1 MKRHSFGITAAI
13 LLLFLARVG
22 AAQNAAT
29 SELRQ
34 VIGTIR
40 PNTLLRIE
48 TTGVHTGRLASTS
61 SDSLV
66 LREDAGPTQLGIVD
80 IRSIAESQ
88 RHIRHDAIMGGI
100 FGGVGFGAI
109 GLITG
114 GAVCG
119 NSDCQTSHLGGLVA
133 GGVLGLIGGSI
144 GGAAIGLTQRG
155 WRFLYPVPE

>member
-1 MKRHSFGITAAI
+1 MR
-13 LLLFLARVG
+13 
-22 AAQNAAT
+22 
-29 SELRQ
+29 
-34 VIGTIR
+34 
-40 PNTLLRIE
+40 
-48 TTGVHTGRLASTS
+48 
-61 SDSLV
+61 
-66 LREDAGPTQLGIVD
+66 LGIAD
-80 IRSIAESQ
+80 IRSIAQSQ
-88 RHIRHDAIMGGI
+88 RHVRHDAIMGGI
-100 FGGVGFGAI
+100 FGSVGFGAI